1 MSQPHQKSDMSK
13 VIPKLSLELSSTPS
27 CSSQDFFLSNSMK
40 NTAVSKK
47 IIPPTVWLIG
57 LIMCLINI
65 SYIVIYSL
73 SALYLNTSLGVD
85 IRLIGI
91 LEGSAEALS
100 FIMKLFSG
108 VISDYFRRRRPIM
121 LIGYFMTVISKPM
134 MAISANFYNV
144 FAARL
149 FERIGN
155 GVQASPRDALVG
167 DVAPVQQRAASFG
180 LMRSLGTAGSF
191 MGGILGFF
199 AMWYTANNFQQV
211 FWIASIP
218 AFIAFIL
225 LALYIKEP
233 KTHIDN
239 DGKIVKLK
247 KTRRPI
253 RLADLFSLGR
263 NYWTLMVIVL
273 IFMSARFSET
283 LMVLYSH
290 NNFGLDKTYAPLI
303 MSLYNL
309 TYSFSS
315 YPSGVLADKYGR
327 KAVMVFGTVALVLAD
342 LFMYAAS
349 DLLTFFVGVF
359 IWGIQLGIVHNMFV
373 SLITDYV
380 HEDVRGTAIGT
391 YYLIAAIGSF
401 AAGAGGG
408 FISHH
413 FGIQTIFFGS
423 LIVGLMALAAM
434 MMLLPWG
441 KKSVV
446 ISAKT
451 Q

>member
-1 MSQPHQKSDMSK
+1 MAQAHQKTGSL
-13 VIPKLSLELSSTPS
+13 KLSPDLPPELSTPNS
-27 CSSQDFFLSNSMK
+27 CSSQDFFLPKTMTNK
-40 NTAVSKK
+40 PATKK
-47 IIPPTVWLIG
+47 IIPSTVWMIG

-73 SALYLNTSLGVD
+73 SALYLNTSMGVD

-100 FIMKLFSG
+100 FVMKLCSG
-108 VISDYFRRRRPIM
+108 IISDYFRQRKPIM
-121 LIGYFMTVISKPM
+121 LIGYFMTVVSKPM
-134 MAISANFYNV
+134 MAVSGNFLNV

-155 GVQASPRDALVG
+155 GMQATPRDAIVG
-167 DVAPVQQRAASFG
+167 DVAPIQQRAASFG

-191 MGGILGFF
+191 LGGVLGFI

-211 FWIASIP
+211 FWIASVP
-218 AFIAFIL
+218 AFVAFTL
-225 LALYIKEP
+225 LAFYVKEP
-233 KTHIDN
+233 KTHVDN
-239 DGKIVKLK
+239 DGKVVKLK

-253 RLADLFSLGR
+253 RFADLLSLGQ
-263 NYWTLMVIVL
+263 NYWTLMIIVVV
-273 IFMSARFSET
+273 FMSARFSET
-283 LMVLYSH
+283 LMVLHSH
-290 NNFGLDKTYAPLI
+290 NHFGLDKTYAPLI

-309 TYSFSS
+309 TYSFFS
-315 YPSGVLADKYGR
+315 YPSGVMADRYGR
-327 KAVMVFGTVALVLAD
+327 KAVMLFGTVALISAD
-342 LFMYAAS
+342 CFLYMAS
-349 DLLTFFVGVF
+349 DLFTFFIGVF

-380 HEDVRGTAIGT
+380 HEDLRGTAIGT
-391 YYLIAAIGSF
+391 YYLIAAMGSF
-401 AAGAGGG
+401 VAGAGGG

-423 LIVGLMALAAM
+423 LVVGLLALTA
-434 MMLLPWG
+434 MMLLLPRG
-441 KKSVV
+441 KKSVA

>member
-1 MSQPHQKSDMSK
+1 MAQAHQKSDASK
-13 VIPKLSLELSSTPS
+13 LPVESPPQLSNLNS
-27 CSSQDFFLSNSMK
+27 CLPQDFFLSKAMK
-40 NTAVSKK
+40 TTHKEKK
-47 IIPPTVWLIG
+47 SIPSTVWMIG

-91 LEGSAEALS
+91 LEGSAEAIS
-100 FIMKLFSG
+100 FIMKLFAG
-108 VISDYFRRRRPIM
+108 VISDYFRRRKPIM
-121 LIGYFMTVISKPM
+121 VIGYFMTVISKPM

-149 FERIGN
+149 LERIGN
-155 GVQASPRDALVG
+155 GIQATPRDAIVG
-167 DVAPVQQRAASFG
+167 DVAPVEQRGASFG

-191 MGGILGFF
+191 LGGGLGFL

-211 FWIASIP
+211 FWLASIP
-218 AFIAFIL
+218 AVVAFTL
-225 LALYIKEP
+225 LVIYIKEP
-233 KTHIDN
+233 QTHIDN
-239 DGKIVKLK
+239 DGKVVALK
-247 KTRRPI
+247 KSRRPI
-253 RLADLFSLGR
+253 KMADLLSLGK
-263 NYWTLMVIVL
+263 NYWTLMIIVF

-290 NNFGLDKTYAPLI
+290 NSFGLDKTYAPLI

-327 KAVMVFGTVALVLAD
+327 KSVMIFGTAALVLSD
-342 LFMYAAS
+342 FFMYTAS
-349 DLLTFFVGVF
+349 GLPTFFVGVM

-373 SLITDYV
+373 SLITDYA

-408 FISHH
+408 FVSHY
-413 FGIQTIFFGS
+413 FGIQTIFLGS
-423 LIVGLMALAAM
+423 LLIGLSALGAM
-434 MMLLPWG
+434 MVLLPWG
-441 KKSVV
+441 KKPVV

>member
-1 MSQPHQKSDMSK
+1 MVVKMKQEDTENPPLGESPNSSCQK
-13 VIPKLSLELSSTPS
+13 
-27 CSSQDFFLSNSMK
+27 QDFFLSSTMT
-40 NTAVSKK
+40 NTISKK
-47 IIPPTVWLIG
+47 KSIPSTVWLIG
-57 LIMCLINI
+57 MVMCLINI

-85 IRLIGI
+85 MRLIGVV
-91 LEGSAEALS
+91 EGTAEAVS

-134 MAISANFYNV
+134 MAISANLVNV
-144 FAARL
+144 FAARI
-149 FERIGN
+149 FERVGN
-155 GVQASPRDALVG
+155 GIQATPRDAIVG
-167 DVAPVQQRAASFG
+167 DVAPVEQRAASFG

-191 MGGILGFF
+191 MGGILGFL

-225 LALYIKEP
+225 LAVYVKEP
-233 KTHIDN
+233 KSHVDN
-239 DGKIVKLK
+239 DGKIVKIK
-247 KTRRPI
+247 SSRRPI
-253 RLADLFSLGR
+253 RFADLMNLGR
-263 NYWTLMVIVL
+263 NYWTLMIIVL

-290 NNFGLDKTYAPLI
+290 NSFGLDKTYAPLI
-303 MSLYNL
+303 MSMYNL
-309 TYSFSS
+309 TYSASS
-315 YPSGVLADKYGR
+315 YPSGVVADKYGR
-327 KAVMVFGTVALVLAD
+327 KSVMIFGVMALVMSD
-342 LFMYAAS
+342 LFMFTATN
-349 DLLTFFVGVF
+349 LVMFFVGVV

-408 FISHH
+408 FVSHH
-413 FGIQTIFFGS
+413 FGIQTIFLGS
-423 LIVGLMALAAM
+423 LIVGAIAL
-434 MMLLPWG
+434 
-441 KKSVV
+441 VV
-446 ISAKT
+446 IYSMLPNHKMVKTSELNSATK
-451 Q
+451 